1 MFFFDKIKK
10 MSDEAVN
17 EKSVY
22 KFPIRLDTKEQ
33 VVEFNEIVKGIDKDV
48 MLVGSDEF
56 GQPWS
61 MNAKSFLN
69 SIVLVAMAK
78 ENKEREHNA
87 HEVDYNT
94 LYVLCEDDIS
104 SLLNKYVPL
113 AR

>member
-1 MFFFDKIKK
+1 
-10 MSDEAVN
+10 
-17 EKSVY
+17 
-22 KFPIRLDTKEQ
+22 
-33 VVEFNEIVKGIDKDV
+33 
-48 MLVGSDEF
+48 
-56 GQPWS
+56 

>member
-1 MFFFDKIKK
+1 MFLFDRFRKI
-10 MSDEAVN
+10 SDEAIKEN
-17 EKSVY
+17 NMY

-33 VVEFNEIVKGIDKDV
+33 VVEFNERVKLVDKDV
-48 MLVGSDEF
+48 MLVGNDEF

-69 SIVLVAMAK
+69 SIVLVAMSK

-94 LYVLCEDDIS
+94 LYVLCEEDIS
-104 SLLNKYVPL
+104 SLLNDFVPL
-113 AR
+113 TR